1 MRYFTPTDR
10 TKIQNLAMLQGQG
23 PIVYAWSNAVTTT
36 NVVTLRKDSGIIFLA
51 RLQTKFNSDW
61 IQGQHSDSKQD
72 LCAGMPA
79 SAIPNSNSLET
90 TQTYDGHTSDSTLGK
105 VK

>member
-1 MRYFTPTDR
+1 MRYFIPTDW
-10 TKIQNLAMLQGQG
+10 TKIQNLAMLPGQG
-23 PIVYAWSNAVTTT
+23 PIVYVWSNVVTTT

-61 IQGQHSDSKQD
+61 IQEQHSDSKQD

-79 SAIPNSNSLET
+79 SAVLNSNSLET
-90 TQTYDGHTSDSTLGK
+90 TQTYDGHTSDNILGK